1 MIKGSFPIS
10 KVLVFEGNSYVCWKN
25 EDIDYFMIAH
35 GKNEDIRLRILWLDY
50 FMIAMVKNV
59 IKGSFPM
66 SKVLVF
72 EGNSYVCW
80 KNEDIRLF
88 YDCKW

>member
-1 MIKGSFPIS
+1 MWLKPFFP
-10 KVLVFEGNSYVCWKN
+10 V
-25 EDIDYFMIAH
+25 
-35 GKNEDIRLRILWLDY
+35 
-50 FMIAMVKNV
+50 
-59 IKGSFPM
+59 

-88 YDCKW
+88 YDYK

>member
-1 MIKGSFPIS
+1 M
-10 KVLVFEGNSYVCWKN
+10 
-25 EDIDYFMIAH
+25 
-35 GKNEDIRLRILWLDY
+35 WLK
-50 FMIAMVKNV
+50 ALL
-59 IKGSFPM
+59 PM

-88 YDCKW
+88 YDCISKVLVFEGNRLRMLMVKNVIKECLKSFSYFKSFSFRG

>member
-1 MIKGSFPIS
+1 MVTNVIKGSFPIS
-10 KVLVFEGNSYVCWKN
+10 KVLVFEGNSYVCWKKWR
-25 EDIDYFMIAH
+25 YST
-35 GKNEDIRLRILWLDY
+35 ILWLH
-50 FMIAMVKNV
+50 MVKNV
-59 IKGSFPM
+59 LKGSFPI

>member
-25 EDIDYFMIAH
+25 EDI
-35 GKNEDIRLRILWLDY
+35 RLFWKKWLQ
-50 FMIAMVKNV
+50 MVKNV
-59 IKGSFPM
+59 IKGSFPI

-80 KNEDIRLF
+80 KNEDIRQF
-88 YDCKW
+88 YDCTW

>member
-1 MIKGSFPIS
+1 MCLKALFQWQN
-10 KVLVFEGNSYVCWKN
+10 VFVFEGTSYVCWKN
-25 EDIDYFMIAH
+25 EDS
-35 GKNEDIRLRILWLDY
+35 RLFYDCY
-50 FMIAMVKNV
+50 MVKNV

-80 KNEDIRLF
+80 K
-88 YDCKW
+88 KWRY

>member
-1 MIKGSFPIS
+1 MKKCWYETIS
-10 KVLVFEGNSYVCWKN
+10 
-25 EDIDYFMIAH
+25 
-35 GKNEDIRLRILWLDY
+35 WLQ
-50 FMIAMVKNV
+50 MVKNV
-59 IKGSFPM
+59 IKGSFPI

>member
-1 MIKGSFPIS
+1 MLKGSFPIS
-10 KVLVFEGNSYVCWKN
+10 KVLVFEGNSYVYW
-25 EDIDYFMIAH
+25 
-35 GKNEDIRLRILWLDY
+35 KNEDIRLFYDCN
-50 FMIAMVKNV
+50 MVKNV

-80 KNEDIRLF
+80 KNEDIRQF
-88 YDCKW
+88 YDCTW

>member
-1 MIKGSFPIS
+1 MVT
-10 KVLVFEGNSYVCWKN
+10 KVL
-25 EDIDYFMIAH
+25 
-35 GKNEDIRLRILWLDY
+35 
-50 FMIAMVKNV
+50 
-59 IKGSFPM
+59 KGSFPM

-80 KNEDIRLF
+80 KDEDIRLF

>member
-1 MIKGSFPIS
+1 M
-10 KVLVFEGNSYVCWKN
+10 
-25 EDIDYFMIAH
+25 
-35 GKNEDIRLRILWLDY
+35 WLKAL
-50 FMIAMVKNV
+50 FLF
-59 IKGSFPM
+59 SM

>member
-1 MIKGSFPIS
+1 MDKMKI
-10 KVLVFEGNSYVCWKN
+10 
-25 EDIDYFMIAH
+25 
-35 GKNEDIRLRILWLDY
+35 LDY
-50 FMIAMVKNV
+50 FMIANG
-59 IKGSFPM
+59 KGI
-66 SKVLVF
+66 SKVSVF